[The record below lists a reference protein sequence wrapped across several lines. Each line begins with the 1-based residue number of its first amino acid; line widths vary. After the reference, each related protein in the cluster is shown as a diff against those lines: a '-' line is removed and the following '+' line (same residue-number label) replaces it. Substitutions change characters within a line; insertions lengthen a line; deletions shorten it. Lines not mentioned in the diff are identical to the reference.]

1 MKIVMIQSAPTWADA
16 EASLAR
22 VEQLIGESPSADV
35 YVLPEMFATGFCMQ
49 PERIAQPEGGAVL
62 TRMRQLSAR
71 YDAAIVGS
79 VAVVDGGKSYN
90 RMYFV
95 SPNGTIARY
104 DKRHLFT
111 YSGED
116 KHYAPGTERC
126 IVDFRGV
133 RFLLQVC
140 YDLRFPVWSRNRGD
154 YDAIIYIASWP
165 VARISAWDTLLPA
178 RAIENQCY
186 VVGVNR
192 VGDDPA
198 CSYSGHSMAID
209 PRGTIVA
216 RCSESVEDVR
226 TVTLDIDSLRRFRAK
241 FPVIA
246 DADPFTIVTK

>member
-1 MKIVMIQSAPTWADA
+1 MIQSAPTWADA

-22 VEQLIGESPSADV
+22 VEQMIAVAPTADV

-49 PERIAQPEGGAVL
+49 PERIAQPEGG
-62 TRMRQLSAR
+62 TILSAMKR
-71 YDAAIVGS
+71 LSAHYGAAIVGS
-79 VAVVDGGKSYN
+79 VAVADGEKSYN

-95 SPNGTIARY
+95 RPDGTVDRY

-111 YSGED
+111 YSGEHE
-116 KHYAPGTERC
+116 HYARGESRC
-126 IVDFRGV
+126 IVEFRGV

-226 TVTLDIDSLRRFRAK
+226 TVTLDIDSLRRFRTK

-246 DADPFTIVTK
+246 DADPFTIAFGTDL

>member
-1 MKIVMIQSAPTWADA
+1 MKITMIQSAPTWADA

-22 VEQLIGESPSADV
+22 VEQMIAASPTSDV

-49 PERIAQPEGGAVL
+49 PERIAQPEGGTVL
-62 TRMRQLSAR
+62 TAMKRLSAH
-71 YDAAIVGS
+71 YNAAIVGS
-79 VAVVDGGKSYN
+79 VAVADGGKSYN

-95 SPNGTIARY
+95 RPDGTVDHY

-111 YSGED
+111 YSGE
-116 KHYAPGTERC
+116 HERYSAGVERC
-126 IVDFRGV
+126 IVDYGGV

-154 YDAIIYIASWP
+154 YDAIIYVASWP
-165 VARISAWDTLLPA
+165 VARISAWDALLPA

-192 VGDDPA
+192 TGNDPA
-198 CSYSGHSMAID
+198 CSYCGHSIAID
-209 PRGTIVA
+209 PRGNVMA
-216 RCSESVEDVR
+216 RCDDDCETVQSV
-226 TVTLDIDSLRRFRAK
+226 DIDIESLRRFRAK

-246 DADPFTIVTK
+246 DADPFTIVIK